1 MVWRA
6 FAFYYGLLENSP
18 VCQAE
23 NLLPMGPSEGWS
35 LKKDIS
41 KDQVITY
48 ADVDLP
54 AGRLCDKLRAEQTSY
69 FAHFVPTD

>member
-1 MVWRA
+1 MSDVEPAHCYGVAGICLLDA
-6 FAFYYGLLENSP
+6 F
-18 VCQAE
+18 
-23 NLLPMGPSEGWS
+23 
-35 LKKDIS
+35 KKDIS
-41 KDQVITY
+41 KDQIITC